1 MNSRQNPTIK
11 VKTIQ
16 LSKKVT
22 VKQAEIS
29 VHRESSSTTSENNFD
44 EVEGGNEVVDG
55 RLNTYLTV
63 TKPVL
68 GQINE
73 TRSS

>member
-1 MNSRQNPTIK
+1 M
-11 VKTIQ
+11 
-16 LSKKVT
+16 
-22 VKQAEIS
+22 KQAEIS

-44 EVEGGNEVVDG
+44 EVDGGNEVIDE
-55 RLNTYLTV
+55 RFNTYLTV

>member
-1 MNSRQNPTIK
+1 M
-11 VKTIQ
+11 
-16 LSKKVT
+16 
-22 VKQAEIS
+22 KQAEIS

-44 EVEGGNEVVDG
+44 EVDGGNQIDDLVDR